1 MGQSL
6 PSRPALY
13 LLCWGTCVMK
23 LVSEKQPFGP
33 PGQEAASRLQALV
46 RLASLEATPRQILQA
61 DDLQTLLPAG
71 TCVYV
76 PFLPNGQFGDTLT
89 ACRRLMDVGMQP
101 IPHVPARMAQSRE
114 QLRDWLAEM
123 EGSGIDRLL
132 LIAGDS
138 HSVAGPFP
146 DTLAV
151 FESGLLSQF
160 HFHGIGVAAHP
171 DGHPMADRATLSQA
185 LSYKREYART
195 TATGLWVVT
204 QFTFDAG
211 VVIDWLQ
218 SLGNI
223 LEEIPVYIGMAG
235 PTKVRTLLAYAAQC
249 GVGASARAMLK
260 RPGSVRLLSAW
271 TPDDMVRELVRYCL
285 DNPDT
290 LLRGIHLF
298 PFGGLRQSVQWIQEH
313 SGSVE
318 DQRRQ
323 YHESSVQ

>member
-1 MGQSL
+1 
-6 PSRPALY
+6 
-13 LLCWGTCVMK
+13 MK
-23 LVSEKQPFGP
+23 WVSEKQPIGP
-33 PGQEAASRLQALV
+33 PDQESAARLQALV

-61 DDLQTLLPAG
+61 EDLQSMLPAG

-76 PFLPNGQFGDTLT
+76 PFLPKGQFADTLA
-89 ACRRLMDVGMQP
+89 ACRRLLEIGMQP
-101 IPHVPARMAQSRE
+101 IPHVPARMAESRE
-114 QLRDWLAEM
+114 QLRGWLAEM
-123 EGSGIDRLL
+123 EESGIDRLL

-138 HSVAGPFP
+138 DSVAGPFP

-160 HFHGIGVAAHP
+160 RFHGIGVAAHP
-171 DGHPMADRATLSQA
+171 DGHPWADRATLLEA
-185 LSYKREYART
+185 LRYKREYART
-195 TATGLWVVT
+195 TSTRLWVVT
-204 QFTFDAG
+204 QFTFDSE

-235 PTKVRTLLAYAAQC
+235 PTRVTTLLAYAAQC
-249 GVGASARAMLK
+249 GVGAAARAMLK
-260 RPGSVRLLSAW
+260 RPGSVRLLGAW

-285 DNPDT
+285 DNPET

-298 PFGGLRQSVQWIQEH
+298 PFGGLRQSAQWIQEH

-318 DQRRQ
+318 DQRSE